1 MDTTSLIIGNL
12 CTLMAM
18 GSNAISATR
27 KTKNG
32 ILLSQSVS
40 QLVYLTSAL
49 VLRGYSAAVQ
59 NVVSI
64 VRNLAAIRNIR
75 NAWLEWFLVGLAAVL
90 GIVFNNRGLIGLLP
104 VIGNLQYT
112 IVIFRLRDK
121 DRALKL
127 SFWISTL
134 CFAIFNIAI
143 CNFVGAASDL
153 VVLIT
158 TGIVLLKPEKKA

>member
-1 MDTTSLIIGNL
+1 MRTTTLIIGNL

-121 DRALKL
+121 DRVLKL

>member
-1 MDTTSLIIGNL
+1 MRTTTLIIGNL

-32 ILLSQSVS
+32 ILWTQSIS
-40 QLVYLTSAL
+40 QLIYLSSAL

-121 DRALKL
+121 DRALKF

-134 CFAIFNIAI
+134 CFAIFNVTIF
-143 CNFVGAASDL
+143 NFVGVLSDL

>member
-32 ILLSQSVS
+32 ILWSQSVS
-40 QLVYLTSAL
+40 QLIYLSSAL
-49 VLRGYSAAVQ
+49 ILRGYSAAVQ